1 MMRDASCA
9 TLDIFVF
16 ITVVLLILDILFLLV
31 FVIFGAHLFKPIII
45 SGKQKV
51 KFLLKHIGTVVCH
64 LFQSEIALQFVGQ
77 TYCG

>member
-16 ITVVLLILDILFLLV
+16 IIVVLLILDILFLLV

-45 SGKQKV
+45 SGKHNV
-51 KFLLKHIGTVVCH
+51 NFLMKHIGTVVCH